1 MSTTEP
7 NMAEKNHAMFLHKE
21 DGEKVGSGASP
32 KPQEVTTIMIV
43 FSMFISISATI
54 CNFDLGYGGT
64 VLLMKPF
71 NDAFGPCHEVL
82 DPQSQAPIQM
92 CQVTALQQSLV
103 GLTSLFIAIGGAL
116 SGPVSTYL
124 GRRGVIQCGCLIVL
138 IGAAGMLGTS
148 GHFVNYM
155 VCKSING
162 VGLGLLYSG
171 TVVYG
176 VECVAPQKRGLLLS
190 LYTIGL
196 ALGNALAAGVCAGSS
211 EIASDWAWKTP
222 IACQIPLSVLLGA
235 GVMAFPESP
244 RWLLMKGNETSAR
257 KAFARFHSKDH
268 SSKAITL
275 QVQEVRSYLE
285 HEKEMSSTTSWMEI
299 FHRKSIRR
307 TLVSVL
313 TLTGTSFAGIQFVA
327 PYTAIFL
334 GGLGIANPFIITVI
348 ISVCF
353 FAGSLIGGP
362 VIEYGGRRFALIAG
376 YSILATCMLIFSA
389 VSSGLGASS
398 DSAMKVLV
406 AFLCIWAFTFSGFI
420 APAAWIASTEVHSV
434 RLRIYGQGFT
444 VYINSIFGFA
454 TGFWTP
460 YMLNK
465 DYGNMGTNVG
475 YFYFG
480 TTVATLILVV
490 IFFPETAR
498 LKLEQIDDYFESG
511 LPAWKTSLGRN
522 KKLAMENIL
531 ENATGLASEQK

>member
-1 MSTTEP
+1 
-7 NMAEKNHAMFLHKE
+7 MAEKNQATFLHKE
-21 DGEKVGSGASP
+21 DGEKVASEASSSE
-32 KPQEVTTIMIV
+32 QEVTTVMV
-43 FSMFISISATI
+43 LFSFFISISATI

-64 VLLMKPF
+64 VLLMIPF
-71 NDAFGPCHEVL
+71 NAAFGPCHEVL
-82 DPQSQAPIQM
+82 DPHSQTPVQM

-103 GLTSLFIAIGGAL
+103 GLTSLFIAVGGAL

-124 GRRGVIQCGCLIVL
+124 GRRGVIQGGCLTVL

-148 GHFVNYM
+148 GNFLNYM

-171 TVVYG
+171 TIVYG
-176 VECVAPQKRGLLLS
+176 VECVAPEKRGLLLS

-196 ALGNALAAGVCAGSS
+196 ALGNALAAAVCAGSS

-222 IACQIPLSVLLGA
+222 IACQLPLSILLGT

-244 RWLLMKGNETSAR
+244 RWLLMRGREGDAR
-257 KAFARFHSKDH
+257 KAFARFHSKEP
-268 SSKAITL
+268 SSEAITT
-275 QVQEVRSYLE
+275 QVQEVKSYLE

-313 TLTGTSFAGIQFVA
+313 TLTGTSLAGIQFVA

-334 GGLGIANPFIITVI
+334 GGLGIASPFVITVI
-348 ISVCF
+348 VSICF
-353 FAGSLIGGP
+353 FAGSLVGGP
-362 VIEYGGRRFALIAG
+362 VVEYGGRRFALIAG
-376 YSILATCMLIFSA
+376 YSIMATCMLIFSA

-398 DSAMKVLV
+398 VVAMKVLV
-406 AFLCIWAFTFSGFI
+406 AFLCIWAFTVSGFI
-420 APAAWIASTEVHSV
+420 APAAWIASTELHSV

-444 VYINSIFGFA
+444 VYINSIVGFA

-460 YMLNK
+460 YMLNRE
-465 DYGNMGTNVG
+465 YGDMGTNVG

-480 TTVATLILVV
+480 TTSATLILVFL
-490 IFFPETAR
+490 FFPETAR

-511 LPAWKTSLGRN
+511 LPAWRTSLGRN
-522 KKLAMENIL
+522 KKVASENIL
-531 ENATGLASEQK
+531 QNGGLGSA